1 VPQILAL
8 RNRLCNIGPESRPRI
23 AGREVA
29 MPSTRP
35 ATLQDV
41 ADLSGVS
48 RGTASR
54 ALTGGGRVSAATRSR
69 VREAAAELRYST
81 NSGARNLRRARAGSI
96 GLWLPD
102 GMNFMEYYMN
112 FAVGVVESTKDR
124 ETTVTLIP
132 ADFPAAKAGSLHVDG
147 FVMADVVGGDPLAR
161 AILETG
167 RPVVA
172 SELVPDGMPEPVA
185 TVAADHTTAM
195 RGLLDRLS
203 RGGARSFAV
212 VRPEVDQT
220 WVRAAARAAEEW
232 AAERG
237 AALTFVDLVDAPS
250 ADELHRLLQPP
261 LSRHPS
267 VDAIVCLPEGLGVG
281 ILSTLRELGHSVPDD
296 IQLVS
301 YVDSPTLP
309 IVQPPISALDLRARE
324 AGARAGE
331 VLMTLIEDRADPP
344 PAIEWFDLIYRERA
358 STRAA
363 DGEAR

>member
-1 VPQILAL
+1 
-8 RNRLCNIGPESRPRI
+8 
-23 AGREVA
+23 

-41 ADLSGVS
+41 ADLCGVS

-54 ALTGGGRVSAATRSR
+54 ALTGGGRVSAETRSR
-69 VREAAAELRYST
+69 VLEAARSLRYST

-96 GLWLPD
+96 GLWLPG

-112 FAVGVVESTKDR
+112 FAVGVVESTKDK
-124 ETTVTLIP
+124 ELTVALIP
-132 ADFPAAKAGSLHVDG
+132 ADFPAAKARSLHVDG
-147 FVMADVVGGDPLAR
+147 FVMADVIGGDELAR

-172 SELVPDGMPEPVA
+172 SELVPPGMPEPTA
-185 TVAADHTTAM
+185 TVAADHRKAM
-195 RGLLDRLS
+195 RELLDRLRS
-203 RGGARSFAV
+203 GGATAIAV
-212 VRPEVDQT
+212 IRPEVDQM
-220 WVRAAARAAEEW
+220 WVGGATEAAAGW
-232 AAERG
+232 AADHG
-237 AALTFVDLVDAPS
+237 VPVTFVPLTGAPS
-250 ADELHRLLQPP
+250 AQELHRIVRGLRENNPD
-261 LSRHPS
+261 

-309 IVQPPISALDLRARE
+309 IVQPPISALDLRAKD

-331 VLMTLIEDRADPP
+331 LLISLIEGATNV
-344 PAIEWFDLIYRERA
+344 AHATEWFDLIYRERS
-358 STRAA
+358 STRSSSTRRA
-363 DGEAR
+363 DLL